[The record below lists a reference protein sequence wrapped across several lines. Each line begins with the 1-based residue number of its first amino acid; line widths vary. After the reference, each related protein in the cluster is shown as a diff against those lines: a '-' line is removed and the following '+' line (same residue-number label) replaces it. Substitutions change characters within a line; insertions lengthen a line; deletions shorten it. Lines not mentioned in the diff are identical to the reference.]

1 MPMFRKNLDASR
13 ERFGFSQAVLT
24 SFRFLITEFGFKC
37 VKQETTLVRYES
49 SGVFVNVFHGRS
61 SYELGV
67 EIGQLRKNLDIPEFG
82 FTLGEIISL
91 SDAKFGAMYRPY
103 QITKPELITK
113 YVEQIAELAKKYAT
127 SALVN
132 DKGFFEQLSSL
143 QLQKSD
149 EYLKDMKLNQIRS
162 EVEVAWR
169 EKNYKQV
176 VELYGSVESDL
187 TLSERKK
194 LEYARRKLIEPAS

>member
-1 MPMFRKNLDASR
+1 MPLFKKNLNASR

-24 SFRFLITEFGFKC
+24 SFRFLIAEFGFKC

-49 SGVFVNVFHGRS
+49 SSVFVNIYHGRS

-67 EIGQLRKNLDIPEFG
+67 EIGELRRNSDVPEFG

-91 SDAKFGAMYRPY
+91 TDTKIGSMYPY
-103 QITKPELITK
+103 QITKPELISK
-113 YVEQIAELAKKYAT
+113 YISQLAELVKKYAV
-127 SALVN
+127 SALIGDRV
-132 DKGFFEQLSSL
+132 FFEQLSSS
-143 QLQKSD
+143 QLRKSE
-149 EYLKDMKLNQIRS
+149 EYIKDMKLT
-162 EVEVAWR
+162 EVRTKGEVAWR

-176 VELYGSVESDL
+176 VELYGSVEGDL

-194 LEYARRKLIEPAS
+194 LEYARRKLGEAAN